1 MKHLTISKH
10 CKKRNARNCNSV
22 EIRGF
27 GDHRA
32 VRLHHRPINTTIK
45 NTASPVRKR
54 YQFTDMDIRMVLFI
68 HTDSLCCR
76 YDLLY

>member
-10 CKKRNARNCNSV
+10 CKNRNARNCNSV

-27 GDHRA
+27 GDYRA

-45 NTASPVRKR
+45 NTASPVRKAVPVYR
-54 YQFTDMDIRMVLFI
+54 YGYPDGAI
-68 HTDSLCCR
+68 HP
-76 YDLLY
+76 YGFPLLQV